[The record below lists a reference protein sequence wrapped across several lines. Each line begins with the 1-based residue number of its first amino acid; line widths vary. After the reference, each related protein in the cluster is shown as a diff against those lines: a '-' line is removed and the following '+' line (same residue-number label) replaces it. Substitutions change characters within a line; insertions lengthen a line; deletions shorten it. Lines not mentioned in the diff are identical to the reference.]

1 MNYLKPLSVVVV
13 TAVGVGG
20 AAWATPEC
28 KWPDCRHDLHVQ
40 EEAPRG
46 GEQQPQVLRPIQP
59 ATTTSMTGTYRALD
73 AFRYVTADLNLE
85 K

>member
-28 KWPDCRHDLHVQ
+28 KWPDCRHDLHVH

-46 GEQQPQVLRPIQP
+46 GEQQPQVLRTPVDSASAS
-59 ATTTSMTGTYRALD
+59 ATYHGVN
-73 AFRYVTADLNLE
+73 AFRSINLDFHFKVT
-85 K
+85 